1 MKVLLAN
8 EFIPTAA
15 DTYHANFPDTIV
27 LRDDIRKLTGKNILN
42 KINMREGELDLL
54 DGSPPC
60 FEGSVLVMT
69 SKDYKQIKDIKIGD
83 YVLTHKNRFKKVLN
97 TSKVKRAKILDI
109 KIAGCHWFKAT
120 ENHPFYVRKKIRKIF
135 KEAEWKMLKDIDETY
150 YIGTIK
156 NEKPKI
162 SWVQFEEK
170 KELTWNDYV
179 YNLEIEEDN
188 SYTVYNLIVHNC
200 QGFSQAGKGSEK
212 WGKVVKYSETYQ
224 RTDDL
229 FYEYARILADIKP
242 KVFVAENVYG
252 MAIGESKV
260 VFNAVLNELKS
271 KGYNVRCRLLNAKY
285 FNVAQNRPRLIWIGV
300 REDLNI
306 EPSHPKPQTKPTAIQ
321 DVLKDIKNE
330 ESELKASRYKETS
343 SVYAYLLKMK
353 PGESGSDYNEKGSY
367 FGLLRL
373 SWDKPANTILQS
385 DAKHISCSAIHP
397 DEHRR
402 LTITELKRI
411 SSFPDDFILLGN
423 YKQKWERIGRAVC
436 PNMMKAIAEHVR
448 YKILNKI
455 YNIEEEYNP
464 SFYNADE
471 EEKGQNTFDFIRD
484 YSNFREYK

>member
-1 MKVLLAN
+1 MNQYKVVSLFSGAGGSSLGYKLAGMKVLLAN
-8 EFIPTAA
+8 EFIATAA

-27 LRDDIRKLTGKNILN
+27 LRDDIRKLTGKDILN
-42 KINMREGELDLL
+42 KINMKDGELDLL

-60 FEGSVLVMT
+60 
-69 SKDYKQIKDIKIGD
+69 
-83 YVLTHKNRFKKVLN
+83 
-97 TSKVKRAKILDI
+97 
-109 KIAGCHWFKAT
+109 
-120 ENHPFYVRKKIRKIF
+120 
-135 KEAEWKMLKDIDETY
+135 
-150 YIGTIK
+150 
-156 NEKPKI
+156 
-162 SWVQFEEK
+162 
-170 KELTWNDYV
+170 
-179 YNLEIEEDN
+179 
-188 SYTVYNLIVHNC
+188 
-200 QGFSQAGKGSEK
+200 QGFSTSGKGSEK

-271 KGYNVRCRLLNAKY
+271 KGYKVKCRLLNAKY

-300 REDLNI
+300 REDLNA
-306 EPSHPKPQTKPTAIQ
+306 EPSHPTPQTRPTAIQ

-343 SVYAYLLKMK
+343 SVYSYLIKMK

-448 YKILNKI
+448 YRILNKI
-455 YNIEEEYNP
+455 YNIEEKYNP
-464 SFYNADE
+464 SFYNAEE
-471 EEKGQNTFDFIRD
+471 EEKGQDTFGFIRD
-484 YSNFREYK
+484 YTNFKEYK